1 MTEDRDL
8 LPWILGGLSM
18 AAVAMAIAVGVTG
31 RTVPAQASSQT
42 TAYAPTL
49 ATARLNPLPDNTTP
63 ADVAPSSSAPS
74 SSAPSSSAPPSS
86 APPSAASSAASP
98 STASSGA
105 APASPAQFQPVP
117 ASSPPGIQIWECT
130 TDGVKTF
137 SNNRCGNAAIRR
149 DVGPVNVMDA
159 SPAVSNVH
167 WYGPDTSGASDYYYP
182 DPPQPADNVYP
193 AVIGIPYLER
203 RRPDHPRQPNKHDRG
218 HPHGN

>member
-18 AAVAMAIAVGVTG
+18 AAVAMAIAVGLTG

-42 TAYAPTL
+42 TASAPTV
-49 ATARLNPLPDNTTP
+49 ATARLNPMPDNTSP

-74 SSAPSSSAPPSS
+74 F
-86 APPSAASSAASP
+86 AASSPAAS
-98 STASSGA
+98 SSA
-105 APASPAQFQPVP
+105 APASTAPPQSAP
-117 ASSPPGIQIWECT
+117 ASSPPGNQIWECT

-149 DVGPVNVMDA
+149 DVGPINVMDA
-159 SPAVSNVH
+159 SPAASNVH
-167 WYGPDTSGASDYYYP
+167 WYGTDNTNDASDYYYP
-182 DPPQPADNVYP
+182 AAAQPADNAYP
-193 AVIGIPYLER
+193 VVVGIPYLER
-203 RRPDHPRQPNKHDRG
+203 RRPEHPRQPNNHDRG

>member
-18 AAVAMAIAVGVTG
+18 AAVAMAIAIGVTG

-74 SSAPSSSAPPSS
+74 SSAP
-86 APPSAASSAASP
+86 PSA
-98 STASSGA
+98 ASSGA
-105 APASPAQFQPVP
+105 APASPAQLQPVP

-193 AVIGIPYLER
+193 TVIGIPYLER